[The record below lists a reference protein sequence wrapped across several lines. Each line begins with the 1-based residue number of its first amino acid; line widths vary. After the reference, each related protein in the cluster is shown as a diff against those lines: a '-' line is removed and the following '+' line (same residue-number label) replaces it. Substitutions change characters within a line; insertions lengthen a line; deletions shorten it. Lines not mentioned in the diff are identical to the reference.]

1 MLTGTLGGR
10 THRSPARIACS
21 AALALAFLALTAPV
35 AHATIRVWNENEPA
49 GDPTLITYRLSTP
62 ERPQFGPDFKLG
74 HDASTSFGVDP
85 AVYGTT
91 YFIQALPP
99 VGWTVK
105 DIQCVGSSGSSFT
118 IDVPN
123 GRVTLVHSAGAEQT
137 CTFTNSR
144 VSGSGGGASSSS
156 GISPTVPAS
165 ELSKVALPRGPALLG
180 VRVGRGFATAT
191 VRLTRRSIIKAQLL
205 WHGRVVGSARA
216 THNAGTPTLRVAL
229 KGSSWRALRTR
240 GLTRATLTLR
250 VVVVAGK
257 ATKVFRYR
265 ALVRL

>member
-10 THRSPARIACS
+10 AHRSRPRVVCS
-21 AALALAFLALTAPV
+21 AALALAFLTLTAPA
-35 AHATIRVWNENEPA
+35 AHATLRVWNENEPA

-74 HDASTSFGVDP
+74 HHANTSFGVDST
-85 AVYGTT
+85 VYGTT

-99 VGWTVK
+99 VGWRVK
-105 DIQCVGSSGSSFT
+105 DIQCVVSSGSSFT

-123 GRVTLVHSAGAEQT
+123 GRVTLFHPVGAEQT

-144 VSGSGGGASSSS
+144 LSASGGGASPSS

-165 ELSKVALPRGPALLG
+165 ELSKVAVPRGPALLG

-191 VRLTRRSIIKAQLL
+191 VRLTRRSIVKAQLL
-205 WHGRVVGSARA
+205 WHGHVVGSARS

-229 KGSSWRALRTR
+229 KRSSWRALRAR
-240 GLTRATLTLR
+240 GLTRTTLTLR

>member
-1 MLTGTLGGR
+1 MLTRTFGGR
-10 THRSPARIACS
+10 AHRSPARIACLAALAF
-21 AALALAFLALTAPV
+21 AALALAAP
-35 AHATIRVWNENEPA
+35 AANATLRVWNENEPA

-62 ERPQFGPDFKLG
+62 QRPQFGPDFKLG
-74 HDASTSFGVDP
+74 HDANTSFGVDP

-91 YFIQALPP
+91 YSIQRLPLA
-99 VGWTVK
+99 GWIVK
-105 DIQCVGSSGSSFT
+105 DIKCVGSSGSSFT

-123 GRVTLVHSAGAEQT
+123 GRVTLFHPANAEQT

-144 VSGSGGGASSSS
+144 LSGSGGASSSS

-165 ELSKVALPRGPALLG
+165 EVSKVVLPRGPALLG

-229 KGSSWRALRTR
+229 KRSSWRALRAR
-240 GLTRATLTLR
+240 GLKRATLTLR

-257 ATKVFRYR
+257 ATKVFRFR